1 MRKLQFFKSKL
12 KKWNKESFGELKER
26 KKRILNDIVNID
38 VVEQEGNLSPK
49 LSTQRAL
56 RKRELEELLLR
67 EEVHWRQKARVK

>member
-38 VVEQEGNLSPK
+38 VVEQEGNLSPE
-49 LSTQRAL
+49 LTTQRAL
-56 RKRELEELLLR
+56 TKKELEELLLR

>member
-1 MRKLQFFKSKL
+1 M